1 MKLLLD
7 ENLPKK
13 LKYRFPN
20 SFDVKTVPEM
30 NWGGIKNCDLLK
42 KMNVQNF
49 RILIPMDKNFSHQ
62 QNLAKFSISLII
74 LDSKDNRYEGLV
86 KFISQLLSLLN
97 TNMVPGLHILNN
109 IE

>member
-1 MKLLLD
+1 MKMLLD

-30 NWGGIKNCDLLK
+30 DWGGIKNGDLLK
-42 KMNVQNF
+42 KMNAQNL
-49 RILIPMDKNFSHQ
+49 RILISMDKNFSHQ
-62 QNLAKFSISLII
+62 QNLAKYSISLII
-74 LDSKDNRYEGLV
+74 LDSKDNRYESLA
-86 KFISQLLSLLN
+86 KFIPQLLSLLN
-97 TNMVPGLHILNN
+97 TNMLPGIHILNN